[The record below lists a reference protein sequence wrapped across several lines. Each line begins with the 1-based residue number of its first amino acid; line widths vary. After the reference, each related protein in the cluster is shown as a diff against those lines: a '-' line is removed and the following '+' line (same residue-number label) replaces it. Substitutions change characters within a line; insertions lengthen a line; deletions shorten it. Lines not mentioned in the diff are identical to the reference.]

1 MFSVLILNIAFM
13 KCLVN
18 DLISSCMEKN
28 KEVDVIDRYL
38 RMKHHIEMD
47 RQSIISRIKAVKHN
61 YNFK

>member
-1 MFSVLILNIAFM
+1 M

-18 DLISSCMEKN
+18 DIISSCIEKN

-38 RMKHHIEMD
+38 RMKLHIEMD

-61 YNFK
+61 YNFQ